1 MFSWAYTSHK
11 VQGLSLD
18 NAVLSF
24 DLFKQKSFNYG
35 DMYVP
40 LSRMRPVSGLT
51 LTGTFT
57 ATAIKA
63 ERRSIQEYER
73 LRQESLLLSE
83 TLPFVSCDSLTTNLL
98 NARSLHRHSID
109 IACGHRLLVSGL
121 PCFTETQV

>member
-73 LRQESLLLSE
+73 LRQ
-83 TLPFVSCDSLTTNLL
+83 
-98 NARSLHRHSID
+98 
-109 IACGHRLLVSGL
+109 
-121 PCFTETQV
+121 